1 MPKKNQKPMNEA
13 QGQVRI
19 GCTDGLGNALP
30 PVKIY
35 LQWDGEGDPSDMP
48 IEKRGEI
55 CWCQDKVFN
64 GDIEYVRLDK
74 VAKLLKALRLVKNW
88 NDALEAKWE
97 DPGYLAIAALKEY
110 EAA

>member
-1 MPKKNQKPMNEA
+1 MNTTQPTTNEL
-13 QGQVRI
+13 QGAVPI
-19 GCTDGLGNALP
+19 GSGAVLGCALP

-35 LQWDGEGDPSDMP
+35 LQWDGDGDPSDTP

-55 CWCQDKVFN
+55 CWCQDRIFN

-97 DPGYLAIAALKEY
+97 DPGYLAIAALNEY

>member
-1 MPKKNQKPMNEA
+1 MKPESEAKKSEA
-13 QGQVRI
+13 VTPVGSGTVL
-19 GCTDGLGNALP
+19 GCALP

-35 LQWDGEGDPSDMP
+35 LQWDGDGDPS
-48 IEKRGEI
+48 
-55 CWCQDKVFN
+55 
-64 GDIEYVRLDK
+64 DIEYVRLDK